1 MNKRGRA
8 RRFCAGKLFKLP
20 KFPAACCAVGFF
32 VACAGPSVGAQSP
45 DALRVGAFSEARP
58 GKAFPDSWAALTFE
72 KIPRHTEYT
81 LEEDAGV
88 VVVKADS
95 RASSSG
101 MRREIRI
108 DPKMYPR
115 VEWRWKI
122 GNVLERGDVTRK
134 SGDDYPARL
143 YITFA
148 YDGSKLGLLERAKY
162 KTARLIY
169 GRYPPLG
176 ALNYIWASRSPAG
189 TLAPNPY
196 TARVQMLALQSG
208 AEKAGQWVSESRN
221 IYEDYRRAFGGEP
234 PMISGVAVMTD
245 TDNTGESATAWFGDI
260 VFKAAEKN
268 AAENSA
274 GNSAKNSAPIPP
286 PLPSAPATNPPT
298 LSPSAPG
305 SAADTRDDR

>member
-8 RRFCAGKLFKLP
+8 RRFCMKRAGKLFKLP
-20 KFPAACCAVGFF
+20 KFPVACCAVGFF
-32 VACAGPSVGAQSP
+32 VACAGPPVGAEAPQE
-45 DALRVGAFSEARP
+45 LRVGAFSEARP
-58 GKAFPDSWAALTFE
+58 GKTFPDSWAALTFE

-81 LEEDAGV
+81 LEKDGGEV
-88 VVVKADS
+88 VIRADS

-108 DPKMYPR
+108 DPKLYPR

-143 YITFA
+143 YISFA
-148 YDGSKLGLLERAKY
+148 YDGSKLGFLERAKY
-162 KTARLIY
+162 KTARLVY
-169 GRYPPLG
+169 GAYPPLG
-176 ALNYIWASRSPAG
+176 ALNYIWASRSPVG

-196 TARVQMLALQSG
+196 TARVQMLVLQSG

-245 TDNTGESATAWFGDI
+245 TDNTKESATAWFGDI

-268 AAENSA
+268 AAENT
-274 GNSAKNSAPIPP
+274 APIPP

-305 SAADTRDDR
+305 SAADTQDDR